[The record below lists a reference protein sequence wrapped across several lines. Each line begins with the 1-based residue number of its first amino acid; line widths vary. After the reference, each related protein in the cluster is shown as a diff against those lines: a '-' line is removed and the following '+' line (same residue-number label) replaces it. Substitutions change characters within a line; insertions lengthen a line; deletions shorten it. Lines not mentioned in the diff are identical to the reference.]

1 MTVRLSPAT
10 LRCDRQYYILWFWR
24 LNKIPYLCKEKE
36 IEYNEARCYALHPAL
51 LLYIITPVRIYL
63 HQSRI

>member
-36 IEYNEARCYALHPAL
+36 IEYNEARAAMLC
-51 LLYIITPVRIYL
+51 IQRCCCT
-63 HQSRI
+63 